1 MMEVPII
8 TETIPLNCRSNQWT
22 GFSVMKDLNF
32 SKTKSAKTR
41 LRYVPFII
49 DFNIFNISDKSIVDR
64 Q

>member
-1 MMEVPII
+1 
-8 TETIPLNCRSNQWT
+8 
-22 GFSVMKDLNF
+22 MKDLNF